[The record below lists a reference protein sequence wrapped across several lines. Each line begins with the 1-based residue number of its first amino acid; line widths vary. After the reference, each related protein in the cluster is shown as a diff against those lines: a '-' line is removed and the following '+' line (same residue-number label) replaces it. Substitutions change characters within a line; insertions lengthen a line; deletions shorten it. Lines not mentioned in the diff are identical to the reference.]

1 MISKDL
7 VSLSFLSVTA
17 LMGGVL
23 LIGSLS
29 SAIAQDMGN
38 NETKLIMNQTMNNQT
53 DAAIMNN
60 ETSTMSNQTEMT
72 NATTATPLM
81 MIIVKLHNPSIFSY
95 FPHNNPM

>member
-38 NETKLIMNQTMNNQT
+38 NETELIMNQTMNNQS
-53 DAAIMNN
+53 DAAIMSND
-60 ETSTMSNQTEMT
+60 TAAISNQSEMT
-72 NATTATPLM
+72 NATIATPVNETGNP
-81 MIIVKLHNPSIFSY
+81 IVDTLKDMFDR
-95 FPHNNPM
+95 